1 MQNIEALTWQ
11 QEWPGCGWYGVAD
24 TTASAGSS
32 SRCRH
37 LTSSCEQSWLLLMPC
52 KIDPIKRSVR
62 NSCEHCYYEG
72 PERAGRGT
80 WWCHQCSGQ
89 WCDRGDEESGRW
101 TFGILQCS
109 DISHFSIVKTF
120 WDKRSQRSVQTLSL
134 CMASKELTSERWS
147 SRWDGEKY
155 IFHFKIWMQKLIWS
169 LLT

>member
-1 MQNIEALTWQ
+1 MEQLTQQPRQGAHLGVNIWHLHANTELYYTENNFLIYFHIRNAFPIYHENLTKTIWVYTINT
-11 QEWPGCGWYGVAD
+11 P
-24 TTASAGSS
+24 
-32 SRCRH
+32 
-37 LTSSCEQSWLLLMPC
+37 LQSWLLLMPC

-62 NSCEHCYYEG
+62 NSCEHCCYEG

-80 WWCHQCSGQ
+80 WWCHQCCGQ

-109 DISHFSIVKTF
+109 DISHFSIVQTF

-147 SRWDGEKY
+147 SR
-155 IFHFKIWMQKLIWS
+155 
-169 LLT
+169 